1 MYFLLQE
8 DSEGTKA
15 LAGEGLR
22 EASRGGGARGAGG
35 SGRSPGR
42 RPAAAT
48 AEDGETAAASN
59 QELRDWLQQH
69 PSYTMDMSSFTPVRP
84 VT

>member
-1 MYFLLQE
+1 MCFLLQDE
-8 DSEGTKA
+8 SEGTKA
-15 LAGEGLR
+15 SAGEGVR
-22 EASRGGGARGAGG
+22 EASRGGRGAGG

-42 RPAAAT
+42 RPPAAP
-48 AEDGETAAASN
+48 EDGETATASN

-69 PSYTMDMSSFTPVRP
+69 PSYTMDMTSFTPVRP